1 MIQPGDEW
9 LDLGGGRRIFPHN
22 PILAREITQR
32 CSRVVGID
40 PSTNIHENPFVS
52 ERFQGFLGDYPG
64 KRDFDCIS
72 MQMVAEHVSDPTSL
86 VSEISKS
93 LKPGGYVVIL
103 TVWDYSPITMVSWIT
118 PNRVHFPIKRFF
130 WGGEEK
136 DTFPVV
142 YKMNSLSK
150 LKQLFHKE
158 GMVPELLELVAD
170 CSATSRWPLLNSLE
184 LSAWR
189 VLQTMKI
196 PYPESNI
203 LAVFRKTD

>member
-1 MIQPGDEW
+1 
-9 LDLGGGRRIFPHN
+9 
-22 PILAREITQR
+22 
-32 CSRVVGID
+32 
-40 PSTNIHENPFVS
+40 
-52 ERFQGFLGDYPG
+52 
-64 KRDFDCIS
+64 
-72 MQMVAEHVSDPTSL
+72 
-86 VSEISKS
+86 
-93 LKPGGYVVIL
+93 
-103 TVWDYSPITMVSWIT
+103 
-118 PNRVHFPIKRFF
+118 
-130 WGGEEK
+130 
-136 DTFPVV
+136 
-142 YKMNSLSK
+142 MNSLSK